1 VRAAGQTGGVQESR
15 SRDDNTIYIVRV
27 LLLSAMLGLIPVSVI
42 AGLAKLTASSFDAG
56 RLALD
61 IGWPVGFI
69 VAAAVVLIR
78 RGRRGV

>member
-1 VRAAGQTGGVQESR
+1 VQESR
-15 SRDDNTIYIVRV
+15 SRDDDTIYIVRGLV
-27 LLLSAMLGLIPVSVI
+27 LSVTLGLLPVFVI
-42 AGLAKLTASSFDAG
+42 AGLAKLAAPTFDAG

-69 VAAAVVLIR
+69 VAAAMVFRR